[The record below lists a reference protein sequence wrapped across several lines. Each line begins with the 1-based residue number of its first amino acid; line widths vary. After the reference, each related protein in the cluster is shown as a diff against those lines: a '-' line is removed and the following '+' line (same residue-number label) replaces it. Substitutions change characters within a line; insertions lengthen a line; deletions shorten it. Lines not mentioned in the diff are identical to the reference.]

1 MRGPGLSEPSR
12 DDLENDLR
20 KLRKINKVLMDRV
33 ERNMDAQGGDAF
45 SLFQTAIALEARVSE
60 RTDELT
66 TLTQRL
72 MHEISV
78 RRETERALLEAKAE
92 AEQANLGKTL
102 FLAAA
107 SHDLRQPLNAA
118 RLFLGALADEV
129 GDGRP
134 RELVG
139 RVETALDTVTE
150 LINAVLDI
158 SKLDTGAWA
167 VSPASFPVAPLLTRL
182 ADEYGPEAAAC
193 GLTMRV
199 VRSSAFVHTDR
210 ALFQRAMSN
219 LVSNA
224 IRYTRSGHILIGCRR
239 RQGWISVEVWDTG
252 IGIPESMR
260 PYIFDDFRQVATPPR
275 SHEKGFGLGLGIV
288 ERIVRLLG
296 LEIEVRSR
304 DGSGSCFALR
314 VPCGHPDHAAAEPDA
329 TLPPI
334 ARRAFAGLRVACL
347 DPDPPIREALAT
359 LLQSWGCRP
368 VIAGGLDALLDGLAP
383 EPGGPDLILCDIE
396 LAGHRR
402 GAEAIQALRRIFGR
416 TIPAIVVCKDRD
428 AAPREEIDRLGCG
441 LLFKPLQP
449 ARLRAMIG
457 HVLDQG
463 SVG

>member
-1 MRGPGLSEPSR
+1 MTPPPDGP
-12 DDLENDLR
+12 ENELR
-20 KLRKINKVLMDRV
+20 KLRKINQVLMDRV

-45 SLFQTAIALEARVSE
+45 SLFQTAITLEGRVSE
-60 RTDELT
+60 RTSELT
-66 TLTQRL
+66 RLTQRL

-92 AEQANLGKTL
+92 AEQANLGKTQ

-129 GDGRP
+129 GAGRP

-139 RVETALDTVTE
+139 RVEAALDTVTE

-167 VSPASFPVAPLLTRL
+167 VSPASFPIAPLLTRL
-182 ADEYGPEAAAC
+182 ADEYGPEAEAC

-199 VRSSAFVHTDR
+199 VPSSVFVHTDR

-224 IRYTRSGHILIGCRR
+224 IRYTRTGSVLIGCRR
-239 RQGWISVEVWDTG
+239 RQDWISVEVWDTG
-252 IGIPESMR
+252 IGIPDSMR
-260 PYIFDDFRQVATPPR
+260 PYIFDDFRQVASPPR

-296 LEIEVRSR
+296 LEIAVRSR

-314 VPCGHPDHAAAEPDA
+314 VARGDPDLAAPEAEAAPVA
-329 TLPPI
+329 VTG
-334 ARRAFAGLRVACL
+334 RAFAGLRVACL
-347 DPDPPIREALAT
+347 ETDPPIQEALAT

-368 VIAGGLDALLDGLAP
+368 VIAGGLDAVLDGLAS
-383 EPGGPDLILCDIE
+383 EPGGPDLILCDIDV
-396 LAGHRR
+396 AGHRS
-402 GAEAIQALRRIFGR
+402 GAEAIVALRRIFGW
-416 TIPAIVVCKDRD
+416 TIPAIVVCRDRD
-428 AAPREEIDRLGCG
+428 AALREEIVGLGCG
-441 LLFKPLQP
+441 LLVKPLQP
-449 ARLRAMIG
+449 AKLRAMIG
-457 HVLDQG
+457 HVLDQEP
-463 SVG
+463 VG